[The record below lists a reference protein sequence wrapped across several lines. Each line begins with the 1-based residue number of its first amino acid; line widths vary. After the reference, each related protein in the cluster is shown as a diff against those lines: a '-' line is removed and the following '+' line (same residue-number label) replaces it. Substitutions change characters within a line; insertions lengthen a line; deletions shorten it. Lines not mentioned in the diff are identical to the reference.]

1 MRKGGITVFLTAMLL
16 LFVTLVSACIEA
28 VRFYAVRVEA
38 ECAVSMGLDS
48 IFAEYH
54 KGLLERYDLFFID
67 SSYGAEQPSY
77 HNTEAHLWDYA
88 SANLSLKEIPVWNGR
103 DFLDMGLESVSIV
116 QAALA
121 TDSCGRDV
129 KYQAVSYMRERVGFG
144 LIEDIQ
150 MQMDTIRGSG
160 LDVRDVEQEA
170 AEIQAQI
177 DGVPLPG
184 QQLEDGS
191 FVTVSVDNPADSVNE
206 GRFQG
211 ILYLVAG
218 QEELSDRAVNPDNY
232 VSHRELNRGT
242 GPACGDASFSAVD
255 EVLFA
260 EYLLEKCGNYR
271 NPSSEGELQYELEY
285 ILAGKSSDIEN
296 LRWVAGRMI
305 LLREAANAM
314 YLYSDRTKT
323 AEADAMAWGLAIVSL
338 EPNLQPLI
346 KHSILL
352 AWAYAESV
360 LDVRRIF
367 GGEQV
372 PLLKTRETWHLSLEH
387 MLDYLSHLGSVEESK
402 EEGLTYEEYL
412 RLLLLLENKDTK
424 TIRFMDIIE
433 MNLRRMQGNTS
444 FRMDGCLDAVGAEF
458 SVSGGFGEY
467 FNLSAQY
474 SYLNR

>member
-1 MRKGGITVFLTAMLL
+1 MRKGGITVFLTSMLL
-16 LFVTLVSACIEA
+16 LFVTLVSACVET
-28 VRFYAVRVEA
+28 VRFYAVKVEA

-54 KGLLERYDLFFID
+54 RGLLERYDLFFMD

-77 HNTEAHLWDYA
+77 HNTEAHLWDYV
-88 SANLSLKEIPVWNGR
+88 SANLSAREVPVWNAR
-103 DFLDMGLESVSIV
+103 DFLDLRLEGASIV

-129 KYQAVSYMRERVGFG
+129 KYQAVSYMREQVGLG
-144 LIEDIQ
+144 LIADIR

-177 DGVPLPG
+177 DGTPLPE

-191 FVTVSVDNPADSVNE
+191 FISASVDNPADPVNK

-211 ILYLVAG
+211 ILYLVAA

-242 GPACGDASFSAVD
+242 GPACKDASFSFVD
-255 EVLFA
+255 EVLFG
-260 EYLLEKCGNYR
+260 EYLIEKCGNYR
-271 NPSSEGELQYELEY
+271 RPSSEGELQYELEY
-285 ILAGKSSDIEN
+285 VLAGKSSDMEN
-296 LRWVAGRMI
+296 LRWVAGRLI

-314 YLYSDRTKT
+314 YLYSDQTKVT
-323 AEADAMAWGLAIVSL
+323 EADIMAWGLAIVSL
-338 EPNLQPLI
+338 EPDLQPLI
-346 KHSILL
+346 KNSILL

-360 LDVRRIF
+360 LDVRRMF
-367 GGEQV
+367 AGERV

-387 MLDYLSHLGSVEESK
+387 MLDYLSHLGSSDETSED
-402 EEGLTYEEYL
+402 GLTYEDYL
-412 RLLLLLENKDTK
+412 RLLLLLEDGDTK
-424 TIRFMDIIE
+424 TLRCMDVIE
-433 MNLRRMQGNTS
+433 MNLRKMPGNES
-444 FRMDGCLDAVGAEF
+444 FRMDGCLDAVSAEF
-458 SVSGGFGEY
+458 CVSGGFGEY
-467 FNLSAQY
+467 FNLAAQY

>member
-1 MRKGGITVFLTAMLL
+1 MRKGGITVFLTSMLL

-28 VRFYAVRVEA
+28 VRFYAVKVEA
-38 ECAVSMGLDS
+38 ECAVSIGLDS

-54 KGLLERYDLFFID
+54 RGLLERYDLFFID

-77 HNTEAHLWDYA
+77 HNTEAHLWDYV
-88 SANLSLKEIPVWNGR
+88 SANLSIKGIPVWNGR
-103 DFLDMGLESVSIV
+103 DFLDMRLEGASIV

-121 TDSCGRDV
+121 TDSCGSDV
-129 KYQAVSYMRERVGFG
+129 KYQAVSYMRERAGLG
-144 LIEDIQ
+144 LIADVQ
-150 MQMDTIRGSG
+150 KQMDTIRGSG

-177 DGVPLPG
+177 DGTPLPE

-191 FVTVSVDNPADSVNE
+191 FAAVSVDNPADSVNE
-206 GRFQG
+206 RRFQG

-232 VSHRELNRGT
+232 VSHRERNRGT
-242 GPACGDASFSAVD
+242 GPACGKASFSAVD
-255 EVLFA
+255 EVLFT
-260 EYLLEKCGNYR
+260 EYLIEKCGNYR
-271 NPSSEGELQYELEY
+271 RPSPDGELQYELEY

-296 LRWVAGRMI
+296 LRWVAGRLI
-305 LLREAANAM
+305 LLREAANVM
-314 YLYSDRTKT
+314 YLYSDQTKVT
-323 AEADAMAWGLAIVSL
+323 EADIMAWGLAIVSL

-346 KHSILL
+346 RQSILL

-367 GGEQV
+367 AGEQV

-387 MLDYLSHLGSVEESK
+387 MLDYLSHLGSEDDAK
-402 EEGLTYEEYL
+402 EDGLTYEEYL

-424 TIRFMDIIE
+424 TMRCMDIIE
-433 MNLRRMQGNTS
+433 MNVRRMPGNES
-444 FRMDGCLDAVGAEF
+444 FRMDGCLDAVRAEF
-458 SVSGGFGEY
+458 SISGGFGEY